1 MENNFKLEPEVKNKW
16 IEALRSGDYVQTE
29 SVLYAGDD
37 TITGRAKMCCLG
49 VLEHILGT
57 SLESM
62 WDEDEG
68 DRYAVPGN
76 LAQPK
81 SVFGLN
87 SSHIQEIEDVEVYLV
102 NMNDGHT
109 QKNIKK
115 HSFEEIADYIEKNL

>member
-1 MENNFKLEPEVKNKW
+1 MENSFKLEPEVKEKW
-16 IEALRSGDYVQTE
+16 VEALRSGDYIQTE
-29 SVLYAGDD
+29 SVLYDGK
-37 TITGRAKMCCLG
+37 TEEGKPRMCCLG
-49 VLEHILGT
+49 VLEHIMGNELDA
-57 SLESM
+57 M
-62 WDEDEG
+62 YDKDQG

-87 SSHIQEIEDVEVYLV
+87 SSHIQEIEDVEAYLV
-102 NMNDGHT
+102 NMNDGNT